1 MKDREQQ
8 SLTTPTLNHNPSLTP
23 ITEALEDLD
32 LNREKTA
39 QLFTTQLLQNIK
51 QLLQKRLT
59 ETDDYIKQNL
69 HLDLTHKATVDE
81 ELRATV
87 NKLKPNAKT
96 LIEAC
101 GITPNTLGGTLT
113 ASQGVKTIKLSNST
127 LEAL

>member
-101 GITPNTLGGTLT
+101 GITP
-113 ASQGVKTIKLSNST
+113 IH
-127 LEAL
+127 